1 METQSISFGYNRNQ
15 VQSGIVHIGVG
26 NFHRAH
32 EEFYTNQLLK
42 DPTQQQ

>member
-26 NFHRAH
+26 NSTAH
-32 EEFYTNQLLK
+32 TKSFIPTNC
-42 DPTQQQ
+42 